1 MNKLVIILSF
11 SLLYSCAIFGQRS
24 EKKTVEKC
32 GFLPHCV
39 SSVDTRDRFNI
50 KPLKHKHKSI
60 KEAKKEVLN
69 YLKKQKR
76 VKVEFENDN
85 YIHATYESKLMGY
98 IDDVEFL
105 FTDNIVHI
113 RSISRIGI
121 SDLGV
126 NRERVEKI
134 RKDVFNEM

>member
-60 KEAKKEVLN
+60 KEAKKGTQLKEMNNAAEYELGELIHRAKELGILDNLEADERTLN
-69 YLKKQKR
+69 S
-76 VKVEFENDN
+76 
-85 YIHATYESKLMGY
+85 AT
-98 IDDVEFL
+98 I
-105 FTDNIVHI
+105 
-113 RSISRIGI
+113 
-121 SDLGV
+121 
-126 NRERVEKI
+126 
-134 RKDVFNEM
+134 